1 MLIEAQG
8 AGFRWRGGETPGV
21 VEIFHAVRQF
31 PYASTGRRTAADV
44 VRDGKGAC
52 TAKHLLLIELLN
64 SADVPAN
71 IATVFGQFGAD
82 IPLPIPGMPAELQ
95 AMIRGGGVP
104 DYHHY
109 VIATINGRSVALD
122 ATWHDAL
129 IPYGFPVNAGW
140 DGRGDTALALRG
152 ERVETDPSDLPAFK
166 AALIAKLPRADRER
180 RETFLRLLSEW
191 IAGL

>member
-1 MLIEAQG
+1 MLIEA
-8 AGFRWRGGETPGV
+8 RGGGFCCGGDKTPGP
-21 VEIFHAVRQF
+21 VEIFHVVRRF

-44 VRDGKGAC
+44 VREGRGAC
-52 TAKHLLLIELLN
+52 TAKHLLLVDLLK
-64 SADVPAN
+64 SAGVPAV

-82 IPLPIPGMPAELQ
+82 ISLRIPGMPTELQ

-109 VIATINGRSVALD
+109 VIATIDGRSVALD

-129 IPYGFPVNAGW
+129 IPYGFPVNADW
-140 DGRGDTALALRG
+140 DGRGDTALALHG
-152 ERVETDPSDLPAFK
+152 ERVETDQDDLPAFK
-166 AALIAKLPRADRER
+166 AALIDKLPRTDRDR
-180 RETFLRLLSEW
+180 RETFLRLLSAW